1 MKLPALYPIKFK
13 PQLKEKVWGGSQ
25 LALQLGKEGNENI
38 GESWEI
44 SGVKDNVSV
53 VSNGILKGRSLTEL
67 LEQYHEDL
75 LGKSVAARFGNEFP
89 LLFKFIDAK
98 EDLSVQLHPDNAV
111 AKERHNSFGKT
122 EMWYVLNGGKGARL
136 ILGFNQ
142 EMDKATYLK
151 YLSEGNII
159 DILNSEKVTEGD
171 VFFIPP
177 GTVHAIGA
185 GVLLAE
191 IQQTS
196 DITYRI
202 YDWDRPGTDGKMR
215 ELHIDLALD
224 VIDFGSSNPKID
236 FSEIDNEPVTVCSS
250 VYFETNSLRLT
261 KNIQRDISKI
271 DSFIVYMCV
280 KGEAIIN
287 SEENSVFS
295 SNALS
300 NGEQL
305 KKGETLLIPACAN
318 HVSFGTKGVTLLEVY
333 VPGNS

>member
-1 MKLPALYPIKFK
+1 VKLPTLYPIKFK

-25 LALQLGKEGNENI
+25 LALQLGKEGNGNI

-67 LEQYHEDL
+67 LEQYHEEL
-75 LGKSVAARFGNEFP
+75 LGKRVAERFGNEFP
-89 LLFKFIDAK
+89 LLFKFIDAR
-98 EDLSVQLHPDNAV
+98 EDLSVQLHPNNAV

-122 EMWYVLNGGKGARL
+122 EMWYVLNTEKDARL
-136 ILGFNQ
+136 ILGFNR
-142 EMDKATYLK
+142 EMDKSTYLK

-159 DILNSEKVTEGD
+159 DILHSEKVSEGD
-171 VFFIPP
+171 AFFITP

-215 ELHIDLALD
+215 ELHTDLALD
-224 VIDFGSSNPKID
+224 VIDFGSANTKMD
-236 FSEIDNEPVTVCSS
+236 FFEIDNKPVTVCSS
-250 VYFETNSLRLT
+250 VYFEVNSLRLT
-261 KNIQRDISKI
+261 QDFQKDISKI

-280 KGEAIIN
+280 KGRAIIN
-287 SEENSVFS
+287 SEENSVS
-295 SNALS
+295 SFKALVK
-300 NGEQL
+300 GEQL
-305 KKGETLLIPACAN
+305 IKGETLLVPACAN
-318 HVSFGTKGVTLLEVY
+318 HVSFETKGATLLEVY

>member
-1 MKLPALYPIKFK
+1 MKLPALYPVKFK
-13 PQLKEKVWGGSQ
+13 PQLKERVWGGSQ

-75 LGKSVAARFGNEFP
+75 LGKSVAERFGNEFP
-89 LLFKFIDAK
+89 LLFKFIDAR
-98 EDLSVQLHPDNAV
+98 EDLSVQLHPNNAV

-122 EMWYVLNGGKGARL
+122 EMWYILNTVEDARL
-136 ILGFNQ
+136 ILGFNR
-142 EMDKATYLK
+142 EMDKSTYLK
-151 YLSEGNII
+151 YLSEGNIT
-159 DILNSEKVTEGD
+159 DILHSEEVKEGEA
-171 VFFIPP
+171 FFIAP

-202 YDWDRPGTDGKMR
+202 YDWDRPGTDGEMR
-215 ELHIDLALD
+215 ELHTDLALD
-224 VIDFGSSNPKID
+224 VIDFEISETKLN
-236 FSEIDNEPVTVCSS
+236 FSKIDNESVIVCGSA
-250 VYFETNSLRLT
+250 YFETYSLRLT
-261 KNIQRDISKI
+261 KNFQKDISKI

-280 KGEAIIN
+280 EGEAIIN
-287 SEENSVFS
+287 SEKNSVLS
-295 SNALS
+295 SNDLAK
-300 NGEQL
+300 GEEL
-305 KKGETLLIPACAN
+305 KKGETILVPACVN
-318 HVSFGTKGVTLLEVY
+318 HVSFETKGATLLEVY
-333 VPGNS
+333 VPGNL

>member
-1 MKLPALYPIKFK
+1 MKLPVLYPIKFK

-53 VSNGILKGRSLTEL
+53 VSNGVLKGRSLTEL

-75 LGKSVAARFGNEFP
+75 LGKSVAERFGNEFP
-89 LLFKFIDAK
+89 LLFKFIDAR
-98 EDLSVQLHPDNAV
+98 EDLSVQLHPNNAV
-111 AKERHNSFGKT
+111 AKERHNSLGKT
-122 EMWYVLNGGKGARL
+122 EMWYILNTVEDARL
-136 ILGFNQ
+136 ILGFNRK
-142 EMDKATYLK
+142 MDKSTYLK

-159 DILNSEKVTEGD
+159 DILHSEEVKEGD
-171 VFFIPP
+171 AFFIAP

-202 YDWDRPGTDGKMR
+202 YDWDRPGTDGEMR
-215 ELHIDLALD
+215 ELHTDLALD
-224 VIDFGSSNPKID
+224 VIDFKNSKAKLN
-236 FSEIDNEPVTVCSS
+236 FSKIDNESVIVCSS
-250 VYFETNSLRLT
+250 AYFETYSLRLT
-261 KNIQRDISKI
+261 KNFQKDISKI

-280 KGEAIIN
+280 EGEVIIN
-287 SEENSVFS
+287 SEENSVLS
-295 SNALS
+295 SDDLAK
-300 NGEQL
+300 GEGL
-305 KKGETLLIPACAN
+305 KKGETLLVPACAN
-318 HVSFGTKGVTLLEVY
+318 QVRIETKGATLLEVY
-333 VPGNS
+333 VPGKS